1 MHTILGSGGAIG
13 NDLALR
19 LNKKGKAVR
28 LVSRNPVAVN
38 PNDELASV
46 DLTAGRNLE
55 NAVKGSEVCYLT
67 VGLPYTTAYWE
78 KHWVP
83 LMTRVLDACIRHEV
97 RLVFFDNVYG
107 LGEDAVGHITESAP
121 LKPSS
126 RKGTVRA
133 ACDRLLLDHVEKGK
147 LNAIV
152 ARAPDFFGV
161 RGGTSAAMLMMYEN
175 LLKGK
180 ASQWLCNADV
190 PHSFGYVPDLAEG
203 TALLGCS
210 NDAWNKVWNLPVDPT
225 APNARQWVQ
234 MFAEAMGKTDTRVQ
248 VLPKWGMRMIG
259 LFVKPVAEMVEM
271 AYQFDRPYH
280 FDSSAFCKHFA
291 FSPTDNGKAVQT
303 VVQQLNGSSSIQLNE
318 K

>member
-13 NDLALR
+13 NDLALS
-19 LNKKGKAVR
+19 LYNKGKAVR
-28 LVSRNPVAVN
+28 LVSRNPAVVN
-38 PNDELASV
+38 PTDELVSV
-46 DLTAGRNLE
+46 DLVSGHNLDQ
-55 NAVKGSEVCYLT
+55 AVKGSEVCYLT

-78 KHWVP
+78 KHWAP
-83 LMTRVLDACIRHEV
+83 MITRVVEACIRHGV

-107 LGEDAVGHITESAP
+107 LGEDAVGNITESAP

-133 ACDRLLLDHVEKGK
+133 ACDRLVLDQVEKGK

-161 RGGTSAAMLMMYEN
+161 RGGTSAAMLMIYEN

-190 PHSFGYVPDLAEG
+190 PHSFGYVPNLAEG

-210 NDAWNKVWNLPVDPT
+210 NDAWNKVWNLPVDTNAPT
-225 APNARQWVQ
+225 ARQWVQ
-234 MFAEAMGKTDTRVQ
+234 MFAEAMGKEDTRVQ
-248 VLPKWGMRMIG
+248 VLPKWGMRMMG

-280 FDSSAFCKHFA
+280 FNSSAFCKHFA
-291 FSPTDNGKAVQT
+291 FSPTDNRKAVQT
-303 VVQQLNGSSSIQLNE
+303 VVQELNGRSSV
-318 K
+318 